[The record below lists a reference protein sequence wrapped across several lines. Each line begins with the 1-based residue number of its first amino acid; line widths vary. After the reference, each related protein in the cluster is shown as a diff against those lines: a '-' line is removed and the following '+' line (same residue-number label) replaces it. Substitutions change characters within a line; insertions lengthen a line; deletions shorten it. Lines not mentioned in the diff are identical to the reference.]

1 MSYNY
6 GNLKNAL
13 DQLNRFRTYSLSR
26 HHERYLFPYLCG
38 SYFSYRK
45 VDILRIKTIAEIVSN
60 KTKEH
65 IKYLEVG
72 CGNGDF
78 LEKIRE
84 YIPNA
89 KGIENNINLFYL
101 FYSIGR
107 TKPEYIEIADARYGI
122 DDFYDIIFVG
132 WMDPGQDFRKK
143 IADKTDIIITTLDSG
158 LSLAA
163 EYEGYGFKKIVKW
176 ITPSWEDVNIEITNH
191 FYSNLDSKSL
201 DFFSNLR
208 GAHNFWYIYSKDN
221 IKSDIII
228 DSLKNQI
235 VVEETNTDKIIQYD
249 FEKVL
254 DECGFS
260 FHQCIENHN
269 INSKIK
275 LWKMDMFNTKIYN
288 KT

>member
-1 MSYNY
+1 MSYNFE
-6 GNLKNAL
+6 NLKNAL
-13 DQLNRFRTYSLSR
+13 NQLNRFRSYSLSK
-26 HHERYLFPYLCG
+26 HHERYFFPYLCG

-60 KTKEH
+60 KTRQH

-78 LEKIRE
+78 LERIRE

-89 KGIENNINLFYL
+89 KGIENNIDLFYL
-101 FYSIGR
+101 FYSIGKK
-107 TKPEYIEIADARYGI
+107 KPDYIEIADARYGI

-132 WMDPGQDFRKK
+132 WMDPGQDFRKN
-143 IADKTDIIITTLDSG
+143 IADKTDIIITTLDAG

-176 ITPSWEDVNIEITNH
+176 ITPSWEDVNIEINNH

-201 DFFSNLR
+201 HFLSTLR

-221 IKSDIII
+221 IKKDLII
-228 DSLKNQI
+228 DGLKRQI
-235 VVEETNTDKIIQYD
+235 VLEETNTDKKIQYE

-260 FHQCIENHN
+260 FYQCIENHD

-275 LWKMDMFNTKIYN
+275 LWKMEFLNII
-288 KT
+288 

>member
-1 MSYNY
+1 MSYNFE
-6 GNLKNAL
+6 NLKNAL
-13 DQLNRFRTYSLSR
+13 NQLNRFRSYSLSK
-26 HHERYLFPYLCG
+26 HHERYFFPYLCG

-60 KTKEH
+60 KTRQH

-78 LEKIRE
+78 LERIRE

-89 KGIENNINLFYL
+89 KGIENNIDLFYL
-101 FYSIGR
+101 FYSIGKK
-107 TKPEYIEIADARYGI
+107 KPDYIEIADARYGI

-132 WMDPGQDFRKK
+132 WMDPGQDFRKN
-143 IADKTDIIITTLDSG
+143 IADKTDIIITTLDAG

-176 ITPSWEDVNIEITNH
+176 ITPSWEDVNIEINNH

-201 DFFSNLR
+201 QFLSNLR

-221 IKSDIII
+221 IKKDLII
-228 DSLKNQI
+228 DGLKRQI
-235 VVEETNTDKIIQYD
+235 VLEETNTDKKIQYE

-260 FHQCIENHN
+260 FYQCIENHD

-275 LWKMDMFNTKIYN
+275 LWKMEFLNII
-288 KT
+288 

>member
-1 MSYNY
+1 MSYNFET
-6 GNLKNAL
+6 LKNAL
-13 DQLNRFRTYSLSR
+13 NQLNKFRSYSLSK

-45 VDILRIKTIAEIVSN
+45 VDILRIKTVAEIVSS
-60 KTKEH
+60 KTRQQ

-78 LEKIRE
+78 LERIRE

-89 KGIENNINLFYL
+89 KGIENNIDLFYL
-101 FYSIGR
+101 FYSIGK

-132 WMDPGQDFRKK
+132 WMDPGQDFRKN

-163 EYEGYGFKKIVKW
+163 EYEEYGFKKIVKW
-176 ITPSWEDVNIEITNH
+176 ITPSWEDVNIEINNH

-201 DFFSNLR
+201 HFLSTLR
-208 GAHNFWYIYSKDN
+208 GAHNFWYVYSKDN
-221 IKSDIII
+221 IKSDLII
-228 DSLKNQI
+228 DRLKKQI
-235 VVEETNTDKIIQYD
+235 VLEETNIDKIIPYD

-260 FHQCIENHN
+260 FHECIENHN

-275 LWKMDMFNTKIYN
+275 LWKMDILSTESNYK
-288 KT
+288 

>member
-1 MSYNY
+1 MSYSFTK
-6 GNLKNAL
+6 LSNAV
-13 DQLNRFRTYSLSR
+13 DQLNRFRSLASSE

-45 VDILRIKTIAEIVSN
+45 IDILRIKTIAEAISSN
-60 KTKEH
+60 KQNKQ
-65 IKYLEVG
+65 IKYLDIG

-78 LEKIRE
+78 IEKIRE

-89 KGIENNINLFYL
+89 KGIENNIELFYL
-101 FYSIGR
+101 LACIGR
-107 TKPEYIEIADARYGI
+107 TKPDYIELNDVRYGI

-132 WMDPGQDFRKK
+132 WMDPGQDFRKN
-143 IADKTDIIITTLDSG
+143 IAEKTDIIITTLDAG

-163 EYEGYGFKKIVKW
+163 EYEGYGFNKIAKW

-191 FYSNLDSKSL
+191 FYSNIDSKTL
-201 DFFSNLR
+201 DFLSSLR

-221 IKSDIII
+221 IKSKLII
-228 DSLKNQI
+228 DRLKNQTELEGDEYKNI
-235 VVEETNTDKIIQYD
+235 RYE

-260 FHQCIENHN
+260 IYQRLQNHHKNSDIE
-269 INSKIK
+269 
-275 LWKMDMFNTKIYN
+275 LWKMEILE
-288 KT
+288 

>member
-1 MSYNY
+1 MSYNFET
-6 GNLKNAL
+6 LKNAL
-13 DQLNRFRTYSLSR
+13 NQLNKFRSYSLSK

-45 VDILRIKTIAEIVSN
+45 VDILRIKTVAEIVNS
-60 KTKEH
+60 KTRQQ

-78 LEKIRE
+78 LERIRE

-89 KGIENNINLFYL
+89 KGIENNIDLFYL
-101 FYSIGR
+101 FYSIGK

-132 WMDPGQDFRKK
+132 WMDPGQDFRKN

-176 ITPSWEDVNIEITNH
+176 ITPSWEDVNIEINNH
-191 FYSNLDSKSL
+191 FYSNINSKILHFLST
-201 DFFSNLR
+201 LR

-221 IKSDIII
+221 IKSDLII
-228 DSLKNQI
+228 DRLKKQI
-235 VVEETNTDKIIQYD
+235 VLEETNIDKIIPYD

-260 FHQCIENHN
+260 FHECIENHN

-275 LWKMDMFNTKIYN
+275 LWKMDILSTESNYK
-288 KT
+288 

>member
-1 MSYNY
+1 MSYNFET
-6 GNLKNAL
+6 LKNAL
-13 DQLNRFRTYSLSR
+13 NQLNKFRSYSLSK

-45 VDILRIKTIAEIVSN
+45 VDILRIKTVAEIVSSR
-60 KTKEH
+60 TRQQ

-78 LEKIRE
+78 LERIRE

-89 KGIENNINLFYL
+89 KGIENNIDLFYL
-101 FYSIGR
+101 FYSIGK

-132 WMDPGQDFRKK
+132 WMDPGQDFRKN

-176 ITPSWEDVNIEITNH
+176 ITPSWEDVNIEINNH
-191 FYSNLDSKSL
+191 FYSNLDSKILHFLST
-201 DFFSNLR
+201 LR
-208 GAHNFWYIYSKDN
+208 GAHNFWYIYSKDK
-221 IKSDIII
+221 IKSDLII
-228 DSLKNQI
+228 DRLKKQI
-235 VVEETNTDKIIQYD
+235 VLEETNIDKIIPYD

-260 FHQCIENHN
+260 FHECIENQN

-275 LWKMDMFNTKIYN
+275 LWKMDILSTESNYK
-288 KT
+288 

>member
-1 MSYNY
+1 MSYNF

-13 DQLNRFRTYSLSR
+13 YQLNRFKSYSLSN

-38 SYFSYRK
+38 TYFSYRK
-45 VDILRIKTIAEIVSN
+45 VDVLRIKTIAEIVSN
-60 KTKEH
+60 KTTEN

-84 YIPNA
+84 YIPKA
-89 KGIENNINLFYL
+89 KGIENNIDLFYL

-107 TKPEYIEIADARYGI
+107 TKPDYLRISDVRYGI

-132 WMDPGQDFRKK
+132 WMDPGQDFRKN
-143 IADKTDIIITTLDSG
+143 IADRTDVIITTIDSG

-163 EYEGYGFKKIVKW
+163 EYEGYGFKKIAKW
-176 ITPSWEDVNIEITNH
+176 TTPSWEDVNIEVTNH

-201 DFFSNLR
+201 EFLSNLR
-208 GAHNFWYIYSKDN
+208 GAHNFWYVYSRDST
-221 IKSDIII
+221 KSDQII
-228 DSLKNQI
+228 DRLKKQI
-235 VVEETNTDKIIQYD
+235 ILEETNIDKTIQYD

-260 FHQCIENHN
+260 FYQCIENNN

-275 LWKMDMFNTKIYN
+275 LWKIEIFNTN
-288 KT
+288 

>member
-1 MSYNY
+1 MSYNFE
-6 GNLKNAL
+6 NLKNAL
-13 DQLNRFRTYSLSR
+13 YQLNRFRSYSKSN

-38 SYFSYRK
+38 TYFTYRK
-45 VDILRIKTIAEIVSN
+45 VDVLRIKAIADSISN
-60 KTKEH
+60 KSKEN

-78 LEKIRE
+78 LGKVRE

-89 KGIENNINLFYL
+89 KGIEHNIDLFYL

-107 TKPEYIEIADARYGI
+107 IKPEYIEIDDVRYGI

-132 WMDPGQDFRKK
+132 WMDPGQDFRKI
-143 IADKTDIIITTLDSG
+143 IANRTDIIITTLDAG

-163 EYEGYGFKKIVKW
+163 EYEGYGFKKIASW

-191 FYSNLDSKSL
+191 FYSNIDSKSL
-201 DFFSNLR
+201 EFLSNLR
-208 GAHNFWYIYSKDN
+208 GAHNFWYVYSKNN
-221 IKSDIII
+221 IKSNYIINR
-228 DSLKNQI
+228 LKKQI
-235 VVEETNTDKIIQYD
+235 VLEAISINQNMQYD
-249 FEKVL
+249 FENVL

-260 FHQCIENHN
+260 FHQCINNNN

-275 LWKMDMFNTKIYN
+275 LWKIEIFNTN
-288 KT
+288 

>member
-1 MSYNY
+1 MSYNFET
-6 GNLKNAL
+6 LKNAL
-13 DQLNRFRTYSLSR
+13 NQLNKFRSYSLSK

-45 VDILRIKTIAEIVSN
+45 VDILRIKTVAEIVSSR
-60 KTKEH
+60 TRQQ

-78 LEKIRE
+78 LERIRE

-89 KGIENNINLFYL
+89 KGIENNIDLFYL
-101 FYSIGR
+101 FYSIGK

-132 WMDPGQDFRKK
+132 WMDPGQDFRKN

-176 ITPSWEDVNIEITNH
+176 ITPSWEDVNIEINNH
-191 FYSNLDSKSL
+191 FYSNLDSKILHFLST
-201 DFFSNLR
+201 LR

-221 IKSDIII
+221 IKSDLII
-228 DSLKNQI
+228 DRLKKQI
-235 VVEETNTDKIIQYD
+235 VLEETNIDKIIPYD

-260 FHQCIENHN
+260 FHECIENQN

-275 LWKMDMFNTKIYN
+275 LWKMDILSTESNYK
-288 KT
+288 

>member
-1 MSYNY
+1 MSYNFET
-6 GNLKNAL
+6 LKNAL
-13 DQLNRFRTYSLSR
+13 NQLNKFRSYSLSK

-45 VDILRIKTIAEIVSN
+45 VDILRIKTVAEIVSSR
-60 KTKEH
+60 TRQQ

-78 LEKIRE
+78 LERIRE

-89 KGIENNINLFYL
+89 KGIENNIDLFYL
-101 FYSIGR
+101 FYSIGK

-132 WMDPGQDFRKK
+132 WMDPGQDFRKN

-176 ITPSWEDVNIEITNH
+176 ITPSWEDVNIEINNH
-191 FYSNLDSKSL
+191 FYSNINSKILHFLST
-201 DFFSNLR
+201 LR
-208 GAHNFWYIYSKDN
+208 GAHNFWYIYSKDK
-221 IKSDIII
+221 IKSDLII
-228 DSLKNQI
+228 DRLKKQI
-235 VVEETNTDKIIQYD
+235 VLEETNIDKIIPYD

-260 FHQCIENHN
+260 FHECIENQN

-275 LWKMDMFNTKIYN
+275 LWKMDILSTESNYK
-288 KT
+288 

>member
-1 MSYNY
+1 MSYNFET
-6 GNLKNAL
+6 LKNAL
-13 DQLNRFRTYSLSR
+13 NQLNKFRSYSLSK

-45 VDILRIKTIAEIVSN
+45 VDILRIKTVAEIVSSR
-60 KTKEH
+60 TRQQ

-78 LEKIRE
+78 LERIRE

-89 KGIENNINLFYL
+89 KGIENNIDLFYL
-101 FYSIGR
+101 FYSIGK

-132 WMDPGQDFRKK
+132 WMDPGQDFRKN

-176 ITPSWEDVNIEITNH
+176 ITPSWEDVNIEINNH
-191 FYSNLDSKSL
+191 FYSNINSKILHFLST
-201 DFFSNLR
+201 LR

-221 IKSDIII
+221 IKSDLII
-228 DSLKNQI
+228 DRLKKQI
-235 VVEETNTDKIIQYD
+235 VLEETNIDKIIPYD

-260 FHQCIENHN
+260 FHECIENHN

-275 LWKMDMFNTKIYN
+275 LWKMDILSTESNYK
-288 KT
+288 

>member
-1 MSYNY
+1 MSYNFE
-6 GNLKNAL
+6 NLKNAL
-13 DQLNRFRTYSLSR
+13 NQLNRFRTYSLSK

-45 VDILRIKTIAEIVSN
+45 VDILRIKTIAEIISS
-60 KTKEH
+60 KTRQQ

-78 LEKIRE
+78 LERIRE

-89 KGIENNINLFYL
+89 KGMENNIDLFYL
-101 FYSIGR
+101 FYSIGK
-107 TKPEYIEIADARYGI
+107 TKPDYIEIADARYGI

-132 WMDPGQDFRKK
+132 WMDPGQDFRKN
-143 IADKTDIIITTLDSG
+143 IVDKTDIIITTLDSG

-201 DFFSNLR
+201 HFLNNLR
-208 GAHNFWYIYSKDN
+208 GAHNFWYVYSKDN
-221 IKSDIII
+221 RKSQLLVDT
-228 DSLKNQI
+228 LKKQI
-235 VVEETNTDKIIQYD
+235 LLEENKEGKIVPYD
-249 FEKVL
+249 FEKIL

-260 FHQCIENHN
+260 VHQCLYNN
-269 INSKIK
+269 YINSKTK
-275 LWKMDMFNTKIYN
+275 LWEIDFL
-288 KT
+288 

>member
-1 MSYNY
+1 MSYNFE
-6 GNLKNAL
+6 NLKNAL
-13 DQLNRFRTYSLSR
+13 NQLNRFRLYSLSK
-26 HHERYLFPYLCG
+26 HHERYFFPYLCG

-60 KTKEH
+60 KTRQH

-78 LEKIRE
+78 LERIRE

-89 KGIENNINLFYL
+89 KGIENNIDLFYL
-101 FYSIGR
+101 FYSIGKK
-107 TKPEYIEIADARYGI
+107 KPDYIEIADASYGI

-132 WMDPGQDFRKK
+132 WMDPGQDFRKN
-143 IADKTDIIITTLDSG
+143 IADKTDIIITTLDAG

-176 ITPSWEDVNIEITNH
+176 ITPSWEDVNIEINNH

-201 DFFSNLR
+201 HFLSTLR

-221 IKSDIII
+221 IKKDLII
-228 DSLKNQI
+228 DGLKRQI
-235 VVEETNTDKIIQYD
+235 VLEESNTDKKIQYE

-260 FHQCIENHN
+260 FYQCIENHD

-275 LWKMDMFNTKIYN
+275 LWKMEFLNII
-288 KT
+288 

>member
-1 MSYNY
+1 MSYNFE
-6 GNLKNAL
+6 NLKNAL
-13 DQLNRFRTYSLSR
+13 NQLNRFRSYSLSK
-26 HHERYLFPYLCG
+26 HHERYFFPYLCG

-60 KTKEH
+60 KTRQH

-78 LEKIRE
+78 LERIRE

-89 KGIENNINLFYL
+89 KGIENNIDLFYL
-101 FYSIGR
+101 FYSIGKK
-107 TKPEYIEIADARYGI
+107 KPDYIEIADARYGI

-132 WMDPGQDFRKK
+132 WMDPGQDFRKN
-143 IADKTDIIITTLDSG
+143 IADKTDIIITTLDAG

-176 ITPSWEDVNIEITNH
+176 ITPSWEDVNIEINNH

-201 DFFSNLR
+201 NFLSTLR

-221 IKSDIII
+221 IKKDLII
-228 DSLKNQI
+228 DGLKRQI
-235 VVEETNTDKIIQYD
+235 VLEETNTDKKIQYE

-260 FHQCIENHN
+260 FYQCIENHD

-275 LWKMDMFNTKIYN
+275 LWKMEFLNII
-288 KT
+288 

>member
-1 MSYNY
+1 MSYNFE
-6 GNLKNAL
+6 NLKNAL
-13 DQLNRFRTYSLSR
+13 NQLNRFRSYSLSK
-26 HHERYLFPYLCG
+26 HHERYFFPYLCG

-60 KTKEH
+60 KTRQH

-78 LEKIRE
+78 LERIRE

-89 KGIENNINLFYL
+89 KGIENNIDLFYL
-101 FYSIGR
+101 FYSIG
-107 TKPEYIEIADARYGI
+107 KKQPDYIEIADARYGI

-132 WMDPGQDFRKK
+132 WMDPGQDFRKN
-143 IADKTDIIITTLDSG
+143 IADKTDIIITTLDAG

-176 ITPSWEDVNIEITNH
+176 ITPSWEDVNIEINNH

-201 DFFSNLR
+201 HFLSTLR

-221 IKSDIII
+221 IKKDLII
-228 DSLKNQI
+228 DGLKRQI
-235 VVEETNTDKIIQYD
+235 VLEESNTDKKIQYE

-260 FHQCIENHN
+260 FYQCIENHD

-275 LWKMDMFNTKIYN
+275 LWKMEFLNII
-288 KT
+288 

>member
-1 MSYNY
+1 MSYNFE
-6 GNLKNAL
+6 NLKNAL
-13 DQLNRFRTYSLSR
+13 YQLNRFRSYSKSN

-38 SYFSYRK
+38 TYFTYRK
-45 VDILRIKTIAEIVSN
+45 VDVLRIKAISDSISN
-60 KTKEH
+60 KSKEN

-78 LEKIRE
+78 LEKVRE

-89 KGIENNINLFYL
+89 KGIEHNIDLFYL

-107 TKPEYIEIADARYGI
+107 IKPEYIEIDDVRYGI

-132 WMDPGQDFRKK
+132 WMDPGQDFRKI
-143 IADKTDIIITTLDSG
+143 IANRTDIIITTLDAG

-163 EYEGYGFKKIVKW
+163 EYEGYGFKKIASW

-191 FYSNLDSKSL
+191 FYSSLDSKSL
-201 DFFSNLR
+201 EFLSNLR
-208 GAHNFWYIYSKDN
+208 GAHNFWYVYSKNN
-221 IKSDIII
+221 IKSNYIINR
-228 DSLKNQI
+228 LKKQI
-235 VVEETNTDKIIQYD
+235 VLEAISINQNMQYD
-249 FEKVL
+249 FENVL

-260 FHQCIENHN
+260 FHQCIKNNN

-275 LWKMDMFNTKIYN
+275 LWKIEIFNTN
-288 KT
+288 

>member
-1 MSYNY
+1 MSYNFE
-6 GNLKNAL
+6 NLKNAL
-13 DQLNRFRTYSLSR
+13 NQLNRFRSYSLSK
-26 HHERYLFPYLCG
+26 HHERYFFPYLCG

-60 KTKEH
+60 KTRQH

-78 LEKIRE
+78 LERIRE

-89 KGIENNINLFYL
+89 KGIENNIDLFYL
-101 FYSIGR
+101 FYSIGK

-132 WMDPGQDFRKK
+132 WMDPGQDFRKN
-143 IADKTDIIITTLDSG
+143 IADKTDIIITTLDAG

-176 ITPSWEDVNIEITNH
+176 ITPSWEDVNIEINNH

-201 DFFSNLR
+201 HFLSTLR

-221 IKSDIII
+221 IKKDLII
-228 DSLKNQI
+228 DGLKRQI
-235 VVEETNTDKIIQYD
+235 VLEETNTDKKIQYE

-260 FHQCIENHN
+260 FYQCIENHD

-275 LWKMDMFNTKIYN
+275 LWKMEFLNII
-288 KT
+288 

>member
-1 MSYNY
+1 MSYNFR
-6 GNLKNAL
+6 NLKNAL
-13 DQLNRFRTYSLSR
+13 DQLTVFRSYSLSK
-26 HHERYLFPYLCG
+26 HHERYIFPYLCG

-45 VDILRIKTIAEIVSN
+45 VDILRIKTIAETVSN

-89 KGIENNINLFYL
+89 KGIENNIDLYYL

-132 WMDPGQDFRKK
+132 WMDPGQDFRKN

-176 ITPSWEDVNIEITNH
+176 ITPSWEDLNIEITNH

-201 DFFSNLR
+201 HFLSNLR

-221 IKSDIII
+221 KKSDHIIN
-228 DSLKNQI
+228 SLKKQI
-235 VVEETNTDKIIQYD
+235 VLEEINIGKIIQYD

-254 DECGFS
+254 DDCGFS
-260 FHQCIENHN
+260 FHQCIENHD
-269 INSKIK
+269 INFKIK
-275 LWKMDMFNTKIYN
+275 LWKMDMLNTKIYN

>member
-13 DQLNRFRTYSLSR
+13 DQLNRFRSYSLSR

-45 VDILRIKTIAEIVSN
+45 VDILRIKIIAEIVSN
-60 KTKEH
+60 KRKEH

-89 KGIENNINLFYL
+89 KGIENNIDLFYL

-132 WMDPGQDFRKK
+132 WMDPGQDFRKN

-163 EYEGYGFKKIVKW
+163 EYEEYGFKKIAQW

-201 DFFSNLR
+201 HFLSNLR

-221 IKSDIII
+221 IKSDLIINK
-228 DSLKNQI
+228 LKEQI
-235 VVEETNTDKIIQYD
+235 VLEEINTDKIIPYD

-260 FHQCIENHN
+260 FHRCIENRN

-275 LWKMDMFNTKIYN
+275 LWKMDMLDTKRYN

>member
-1 MSYNY
+1 MSYNFE
-6 GNLKNAL
+6 NLKNAL
-13 DQLNRFRTYSLSR
+13 NQLNRFRSYSLSK
-26 HHERYLFPYLCG
+26 HHERYFFPYLCG

-60 KTKEH
+60 KTRQH

-78 LEKIRE
+78 LERIRE

-89 KGIENNINLFYL
+89 KGIENNIDLFYL
-101 FYSIGR
+101 FYSIGKK
-107 TKPEYIEIADARYGI
+107 KPDYIEIDDARYGI

-132 WMDPGQDFRKK
+132 WMDPGQDFRKN
-143 IADKTDIIITTLDSG
+143 IADKTDIIITTLDAG

-176 ITPSWEDVNIEITNH
+176 ITPSWEDVNIEINNH

-201 DFFSNLR
+201 HFLSTLR

-221 IKSDIII
+221 IKKDLII
-228 DSLKNQI
+228 DGLKRQI
-235 VVEETNTDKIIQYD
+235 VLEESNTDKKIQYE

-260 FHQCIENHN
+260 FYQCIENHD

-275 LWKMDMFNTKIYN
+275 LWKMEFLNII
-288 KT
+288 

>member
-1 MSYNY
+1 MSYNFE
-6 GNLKNAL
+6 NLKNAL
-13 DQLNRFRTYSLSR
+13 NQLNRFRSYSLSK
-26 HHERYLFPYLCG
+26 HHERYFFPYLCG

-60 KTKEH
+60 KTRQH

-78 LEKIRE
+78 LERIRE

-89 KGIENNINLFYL
+89 KGIENNIDLFYL
-101 FYSIGR
+101 FYSIG
-107 TKPEYIEIADARYGI
+107 KKQPDYIEIADARYGI

-132 WMDPGQDFRKK
+132 WMDPGQDFRKN
-143 IADKTDIIITTLDSG
+143 IADKTDIIITTLDAG

-176 ITPSWEDVNIEITNH
+176 ITPSWEDVNIEINNH

-201 DFFSNLR
+201 HFLSTLR

-221 IKSDIII
+221 IKKDLII
-228 DSLKNQI
+228 DGLKRQI
-235 VVEETNTDKIIQYD
+235 VLEETNTDKKIQYE

-260 FHQCIENHN
+260 FYQCIENHD

-275 LWKMDMFNTKIYN
+275 LWKMEFLNII
-288 KT
+288 

>member
-1 MSYNY
+1 MSYNFET
-6 GNLKNAL
+6 LKNAL
-13 DQLNRFRTYSLSR
+13 NQLNKFRSYSFSK

-45 VDILRIKTIAEIVSN
+45 VDILRIKTVAEIVNS
-60 KTKEH
+60 KTRQQ

-78 LEKIRE
+78 LERIRE

-89 KGIENNINLFYL
+89 KGIENNIDLFYL
-101 FYSIGR
+101 FYSIGK

-132 WMDPGQDFRKK
+132 WMDPGQDFRKN

-176 ITPSWEDVNIEITNH
+176 ITPSWEDVNIEINNH
-191 FYSNLDSKSL
+191 FYSNLDSKILNFLST
-201 DFFSNLR
+201 LR

-221 IKSDIII
+221 IKSHLIIER
-228 DSLKNQI
+228 LKKQI
-235 VVEETNTDKIIQYD
+235 VLEETNIDKIIPYD

-260 FHQCIENHN
+260 FHECIENHN

-275 LWKMDMFNTKIYN
+275 LWKMDILSTESNYK
-288 KT
+288 

>member
-1 MSYNY
+1 MSYNFET
-6 GNLKNAL
+6 LKNAL
-13 DQLNRFRTYSLSR
+13 NQLNKFRSYSLSK

-45 VDILRIKTIAEIVSN
+45 VDILRIKTVAEIVSS
-60 KTKEH
+60 KSRQQL
-65 IKYLEVG
+65 KYLEVG

-78 LEKIRE
+78 LERIRE

-89 KGIENNINLFYL
+89 KGIENNIDLFYL
-101 FYSIGR
+101 FYSIGK

-132 WMDPGQDFRKK
+132 WMDPGQDFRKN

-176 ITPSWEDVNIEITNH
+176 ITPSWEDVNIEINNH
-191 FYSNLDSKSL
+191 FYSNIDSKIL
-201 DFFSNLR
+201 DFLSTLR

-221 IKSDIII
+221 IKSDLII
-228 DSLKNQI
+228 DRLKKQI
-235 VVEETNTDKIIQYD
+235 VLEETNIDKIIPYD

-260 FHQCIENHN
+260 FHECIENHN

-275 LWKMDMFNTKIYN
+275 LWKMDILSTESNYK
-288 KT
+288 

>member
-1 MSYNY
+1 MSYSFTK
-6 GNLKNAL
+6 LLNAVN
-13 DQLNRFRTYSLSR
+13 QLNRFRSFASSK

-45 VDILRIKTIAEIVSN
+45 IDILRIKTIAEVISN
-60 KTKEH
+60 KPAKQ
-65 IKYLEVG
+65 IKYLDIG

-89 KGIENNINLFYL
+89 KGIENNIELFYL
-101 FYSIGR
+101 LACLGR
-107 TKPEYIEIADARYGI
+107 TKPDYIEIDDVRYGI

-143 IADKTDIIITTLDSG
+143 IAEKTDIIITTLDAG

-163 EYEGYGFKKIVKW
+163 EYEGYGFNKIVKW

-191 FYSNLDSKSL
+191 FYSNLDSKTL
-201 DFFSNLR
+201 DFLTSLR

-221 IKSDIII
+221 IKSELII
-228 DSLKNQI
+228 DRLKKQK
-235 VVEETNTDKIIQYD
+235 ELEADKYMTIRYD
-249 FEKVL
+249 FKKIL

-260 FHQCIENHN
+260 LYQSLQNHDKNSDIE
-269 INSKIK
+269 
-275 LWKMDMFNTKIYN
+275 LWKLEIPE
-288 KT
+288 

>member
-1 MSYNY
+1 MSYNF

-13 DQLNRFRTYSLSR
+13 YQLNRFKSYSLSN

-38 SYFSYRK
+38 TYFSYRK
-45 VDILRIKTIAEIVSN
+45 VDVLRIKTITEIVSN
-60 KTKEH
+60 KTKEN

-89 KGIENNINLFYL
+89 KGIENNIDLFYL

-107 TKPEYIEIADARYGI
+107 TKPDYIRISDVRYGI

-132 WMDPGQDFRKK
+132 WMDPGQDFRKN
-143 IADKTDIIITTLDSG
+143 IADRTDVIITTLDSG

-163 EYEGYGFKKIVKW
+163 EYEGYGFKKIAKW
-176 ITPSWEDVNIEITNH
+176 TTPSWEDVNIEITNY

-201 DFFSNLR
+201 EFLSNLR
-208 GAHNFWYIYSKDN
+208 GAHNFWYVYSRDN
-221 IKSDIII
+221 TKSDQII
-228 DSLKNQI
+228 DRLKKQI
-235 VVEETNTDKIIQYD
+235 ILEETNIDKTIQYD

-260 FHQCIENHN
+260 FYQCIENNN

-275 LWKMDMFNTKIYN
+275 LWKIEIFNTN
-288 KT
+288 

>member
-1 MSYNY
+1 MSYNFE
-6 GNLKNAL
+6 NLKNAL
-13 DQLNRFRTYSLSR
+13 NQLNRFRSYSLSK
-26 HHERYLFPYLCG
+26 HHERYFFPYLCG

-45 VDILRIKTIAEIVSN
+45 VDILRIQTIAEIVSN
-60 KTKEH
+60 KTRQH

-78 LEKIRE
+78 LERIRE

-89 KGIENNINLFYL
+89 KGIENNIDLFYL
-101 FYSIGR
+101 FYSIGKK
-107 TKPEYIEIADARYGI
+107 KPDYIEIADARYGI

-132 WMDPGQDFRKK
+132 WMDPGQDFRKN
-143 IADKTDIIITTLDSG
+143 IADKTDIIITTLDAG

-176 ITPSWEDVNIEITNH
+176 ITPSWEDVNIEINNY

-201 DFFSNLR
+201 HFLSTLR

-221 IKSDIII
+221 IKKDLII
-228 DSLKNQI
+228 DGLKRQI
-235 VVEETNTDKIIQYD
+235 VLEETNTDKIIQYE

-260 FHQCIENHN
+260 FYQCIENHN

-275 LWKMDMFNTKIYN
+275 LWKMEFLNII
-288 KT
+288 